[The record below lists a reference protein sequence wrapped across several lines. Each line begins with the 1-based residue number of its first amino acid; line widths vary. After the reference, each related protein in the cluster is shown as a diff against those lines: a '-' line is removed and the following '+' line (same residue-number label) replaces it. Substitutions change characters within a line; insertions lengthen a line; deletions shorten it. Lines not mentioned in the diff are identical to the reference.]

1 MNNKEIIEEFE
12 QTIPDKL
19 KVGGFVVDEKDLEVE
34 VDFRPLKKPLKE
46 LLKKALAQ
54 QKEELNKKWEKK
66 TIIIPKGKLHPVHDR
81 CEECI
86 SIGRQE
92 MREEFKEN
100 MTQIVI
106 EDVPHR
112 YQSRLLKTL
121 KQ

>member
-1 MNNKEIIEEFE
+1 MNNKEIIEEFKKGLSKVIKKY
-12 QTIPDKL
+12 TKNGYFDLVDGYIPLESFIL
-19 KVGGFVVDEKDLEVE
+19 KV
-34 VDFRPLKKPLKE
+34 
-46 LLKKALAQ
+46 LAQ

>member
-54 QKEELNKKWEKK
+54 QKQEFVEMIEGKKKISKGAKDIIFLNDRDGK
-66 TIIIPKGKLHPVHDR
+66 IPVPRGNNRDDSVYNLAL
-81 CEECI
+81 
-86 SIGRQE
+86 
-92 MREEFKEN
+92 EN
-100 MTQIVI
+100 I
-106 EDVPHR
+106 
-112 YQSRLLKTL
+112 LKTL